1 MVNSFR
7 LNDAPEMRNEAEINV
22 KRLELSD
29 YELFNHPALELFE
42 PRSFDSNP
50 LSGRSASQSSNKL
63 YLIPTSHGENYEADF
78 APTPSNLSELPNVT
92 RWTLT
97 YLITALEI
105 LAARR
110 PASQVART
118 THRYTYNSLIAQVG
132 SLKEVPKI
140 KSIRRSQPIPGVV
153 ELSATLIFKERIRA
167 LVARFEGVDHKWLC
181 TEYCIHHRGK

>member
-1 MVNSFR
+1 MDNSFR

-181 TEYCIHHRGK
+181 TELSLI

>member
-1 MVNSFR
+1 MK
-7 LNDAPEMRNEAEINV
+7 NEAEISN
-22 KRLELSD
+22 KRFDLSD
-29 YELFNHPALELFE
+29 YDLLDHPSLELFGQ
-42 PRSFDSNP
+42 RNFYSTP
-50 LSGRSASQSSNKL
+50 LFGRGDLPTSNKL

-181 TEYCIHHRGK
+181 TELSLI

>member
-1 MVNSFR
+1 MKN
-7 LNDAPEMRNEAEINV
+7 NGEISEENFDFTNYD
-22 KRLELSD
+22 LLD
-29 YELFNHPALELFE
+29 HPALELFGQ
-42 PRSFDSNP
+42 SNFYSTP
-50 LSGRSASQSSNKL
+50 LFGRSDLPASNKL

-78 APTPSNLSELPNVT
+78 APTPSSLLELPNPT

-105 LAARR
+105 MAARR

-118 THRYTYNSLIAQVG
+118 THRYTYNSLLAQVG

-140 KSIRRSQPIPGVV
+140 KSIRRSQPIAGVV
-153 ELSATLIFKERIRA
+153 ELNATLIFKERIRA

-181 TEYCIHHRGK
+181 TELSLI